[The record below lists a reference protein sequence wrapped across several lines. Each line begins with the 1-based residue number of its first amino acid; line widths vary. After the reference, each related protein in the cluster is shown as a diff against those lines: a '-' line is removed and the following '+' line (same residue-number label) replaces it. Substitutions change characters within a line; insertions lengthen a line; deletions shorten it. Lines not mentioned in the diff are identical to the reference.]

1 MVNKVLAAHT
11 WRPALEW
18 PEVKGKHRYNSSS
31 IPRLAGQLFH
41 PNLSTLQSVRT
52 RLKKKKITSPAIK
65 IDT

>member
-1 MVNKVLAAHT
+1 MVNKVCAAHT

-18 PEVKGKHRYNSSS
+18 PEVLGKHRYDSSS

-41 PNLSTLQSVRT
+41 PNLSTLHSVRT
-52 RLKKKKITSPAIK
+52 CLKKTTSTAIK